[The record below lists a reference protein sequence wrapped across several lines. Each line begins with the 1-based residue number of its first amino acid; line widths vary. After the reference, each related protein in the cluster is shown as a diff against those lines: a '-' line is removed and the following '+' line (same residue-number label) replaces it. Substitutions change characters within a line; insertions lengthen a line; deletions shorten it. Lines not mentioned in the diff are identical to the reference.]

1 MLFFGVFG
9 FHQFGF
15 SEAGLFGAVTFR
27 KLRKL
32 FCGLSGYRGFLENG
46 SGVINCAFRVAEI
59 AFRGLFWD

>member
-15 SEAGLFGAVTFR
+15 SEAGLFGAVNFR

-32 FCGLSGYRGFLENG
+32 FCGLLGYRGVLENR
-46 SGVINCAFRVAEI
+46 SEVINCAFRVAEI
-59 AFRGLFWD
+59 GFSGLFWD